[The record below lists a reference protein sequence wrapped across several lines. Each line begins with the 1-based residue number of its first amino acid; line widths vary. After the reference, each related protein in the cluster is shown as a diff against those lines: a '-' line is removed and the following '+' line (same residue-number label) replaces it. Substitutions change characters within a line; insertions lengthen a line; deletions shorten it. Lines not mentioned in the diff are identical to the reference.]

1 MIAQPGLLWTLL
13 FFVLAISPLVVLHEL
28 GHYAMARV
36 FGVKAEVF
44 SVGFGRRI
52 ASFVDRRG
60 TRWQLAWLPL
70 GGYVRF
76 AGDMGAASNAD
87 PAWLSLP
94 PAERNRTFQAKPVW
108 QRFLIV
114 LAGPAANFAFAIVML
129 AGLFALCGEPRIA
142 PVAGAFTK
150 TSAAYE
156 AGIRAG
162 DRIASI
168 DGQAIERFDDV
179 ALLVQVRAGQPM
191 AFVVERAGRT
201 IATQVTPKLEQ
212 IKDLSG
218 ASLAIGRIGMAPA
231 EVEHVRLSP
240 LQLPGAAARFTAQAL
255 TTMVRTIKQVV
266 VGERSVAQLGGPVKI
281 AATSGVIAQYGLV
294 TFLFFMTM
302 ISINLGFINLLP
314 IPTLDGGHL
323 AFFAAEAVRR
333 KPVGVVAQE
342 WAYRSGMIA
351 LLAFML
357 FVTVN
362 DLAGLSFVK
371 GLVGLIG

>member
-1 MIAQPGLLWTLL
+1 ML

-87 PAWLSLP
+87 PAWLALP
-94 PAERNRTFQAKPVW
+94 PVERNKTFQAKPVW

-114 LAGPAANFAFAIVML
+114 LAGPIANFLFAILVFVAVFGTYGETRTPPVVAGVQPGSAAQA
-129 AGLFALCGEPRIA
+129 AGLR
-142 PVAGAFTK
+142 T
-150 TSAAYE
+150 
-156 AGIRAG
+156 G
-162 DRIASI
+162 DRIAAI
-168 DGQAIERFDDV
+168 DGRAIVRFEDIARIVSMRPAETMTV
-179 ALLVQVRAGQPM
+179 ALERGGERLAVAVTPRTDILRDRFGNEMRRGLLGIAAGKRVVVPLSPGQAVAASIGFTGESIRMM
-191 AFVVERAGRT
+191 AET
-201 IATQVTPKLEQ
+201 LTQVVT
-212 IKDLSG
+212 
-218 ASLAIGRIGMAPA
+218 GRRSIA
-231 EVEHVRLSP
+231 E
-240 LQLPGAAARFTAQAL
+240 
-255 TTMVRTIKQVV
+255 
-266 VGERSVAQLGGPVKI
+266 LGGPVKI
-281 AATSGVIAQYGLV
+281 AQVSGQQATLGALEFIL
-294 TFLFFMTM
+294 FMTM

-333 KPVGVVAQE
+333 KPVGIAAQE

-362 DLAGLSFVK
+362 DLAGLGFVK